1 MDSVLIQFGMIFQ
14 RKRPD
19 VLYVRG
25 HFASLPALLWAR
37 LRRVPVVLE
46 LNGAGTDVLS
56 SWPRARRLLPL
67 LDASVDWQMRL
78 CTTAIGVTPV
88 LAEWAL
94 EHGAR
99 SSHVVGNGADTRL
112 FSPDAT
118 TTQELPHTFV
128 NFTGTLAKWQGLDS
142 LFAAMDHPAWPA
154 GVDLVVV
161 GDGVLADFVRERA
174 DADPRVKYLGRL
186 PHGEVGGVVARSLAA
201 LSPMYLA
208 DRMLIGVVPLK
219 LFEAMACGV
228 PVIVTDLPGQAD
240 IVTTSDCG
248 VVVPPNDPPAIAA
261 AVARSRQTRPS
272 SARWGS
278 GPARPPSS
286 ATPGTP
292 PPARP
297 TRSSWTSSMAD
308 LVAVRRGRGAIGVPD
323 RSTLL
328 IPFVLFC
335 AVIADRAQ
343 LSVATGG
350 KGALPVLRASIV
362 PAVAILVVA
371 TYGRERSLGFMAD
384 PIFVLCVLPYLTLTL
399 ILPMLGIIFYS
410 YPERT
415 LLVDGRGR

>member
-1 MDSVLIQFGMIFQ
+1 MSAGETGHPPGRVLWYLCLELPTEGQAAHTHVFGILHGLAARGWDTRLWSPRRRRGRRGAVRRLADSVLVQFGMIFQ

-37 LRRVPVVLE
+37 LRRIPVVLE

-67 LDASVDWQMRL
+67 LDASIDWQMRL
-78 CTTAIGVTPV
+78 CTTAIGVTAV
-88 LAEWAL
+88 LGEWAL

-99 SSHVVGNGADTRL
+99 SSHVVGNGADTEL

-118 TTQELPHTFV
+118 TTQPLPETFV
-128 NFTGTLAKWQGLDS
+128 NFTGTLAKWQGIDS
-142 LFAAMDHPAWPA
+142 LFAAMDDPGWPM

-161 GDGVLADFVRERA
+161 GDGVLADVVRERA
-174 DADPRVKYLGRL
+174 DADPRVRYLGRL

-240 IVTTSDCG
+240 IVTGSDCG

-261 AVARSRQTRPS
+261 AVARL
-272 SARWGS
+272 A
-278 GPARPPSS
+278 
-286 ATPGTP
+286 
-292 PPARP
+292 
-297 TRSSWTSSMAD
+297 
-308 LVAVRRGRGAIGVPD
+308 
-323 RSTLL
+323 
-328 IPFVLFC
+328 
-335 AVIADRAQ
+335 
-343 LSVATGG
+343 
-350 KGALPVLRASIV
+350 
-362 PAVAILVVA
+362 
-371 TYGRERSLGFMAD
+371 AD
-384 PIFVLCVLPYLTLTL
+384 PALARA
-399 ILPMLGIIFYS
+399 LGGRARAAAVERYSWDAAAGKTHAIIV
-410 YPERT
+410 E
-415 LLVDGRGR
+415 LLDG